1 MFDLKAYLVEFDTL
15 MSETIEVLID
25 ETSNIYDEEIYK
37 IILNSSKNL
46 KNIITNT
53 SYEKIYSIYP
63 YEGINNIFNLNIK
76 ALDEIERLAFNLK
89 QKEYYSLDINLMLA
103 KLLTC
108 EKNNLITICNLYVPN
123 NKKLECYQNFENNIH
138 KRNLLKSLTNNFYYL
153 GNSKDPDLI
162 LYNVFESNLKDEYK
176 IPVIKNIIDYHY
188 NGDILKNRLNEIIKL
203 QLNR

>member
-76 ALDEIERLAFNLK
+76 ALDEIERLVFNLK

-103 KLLTC
+103 RLLIC
-108 EKNNLITICNLYVPN
+108 EKNNLMTICKLYVPN
-123 NKKLECYQNFENNIH
+123 NKHLKCHKDFENNVH
-138 KRNLLKSLTNNFYYL
+138 KRNLLKSLANNFYYL
-153 GNSKDPDLI
+153 GVSKDPNLV
-162 LYNVFESNLKDEYK
+162 LYNVFENNLKDDYK
-176 IPVIKNIIDYHY
+176 IPVIKSIIDYHY
-188 NGDILKNRLNEIIKL
+188 NGNILRERINEIIK
-203 QLNR
+203 R